1 MKIRDF
7 LPLLAL
13 LGLSGTASAIKIEI
27 RYDYDTNGFF
37 NQAGSKEALRQVADY
52 FEGLLH
58 DSLLAID
65 NTQWPAGNTW
75 SASFEHPATGATT
88 NIANLK
94 VPADTIV
101 IFAGGRSLGDPAGRG
116 GSGGYSYSWNQ
127 QGWATAVGTRGE
139 TGVLANP
146 ATDFAPWGGFIT
158 FDTAE
163 TWNFSLTTPVA
174 NAIPFV
180 SIALHELGHAL
191 GLGTANSWNAKIAS
205 GNFTGA
211 RAVQAYGGNIPL
223 DPNTSFGHWRDN
235 QCGGTDGYL
244 QSDPNKILSKAY
256 GSFGAPHGF
265 AQIALMDP
273 SVCTNGVIQKVMTD
287 LDLAALRDVGWEL
300 EPPAGLTAPNL
311 NPAASPFAFSW
322 PSTSGFTYRLQRSP
336 SLAGGSWTTLSTQ
349 AGNGTVQQFST
360 PTPGLTKAFY
370 RLTLEAPAAG
380 APLPLD
386 PGILPPSQSPPVAV
400 EGCRCGSPW

>member
-1 MKIRDF
+1 MKSRHF
-7 LPLLAL
+7 LPVLAV
-13 LGLSGTASAIKIEI
+13 LGLSGTAPAIQIEI

-37 NQAGSKEALRQVADY
+37 NQPGSKEALRQVADY

-65 NTQWPAGNTW
+65 HTQWPAGNTW
-75 SASFEHPATGATT
+75 TAVFEHPGTGAETHL
-88 NIANLK
+88 ANLK

-116 GSGGYSYSWNQ
+116 GFGGYFYSWNQ
-127 QGWATAVGTRGE
+127 PGWATAVGTRGE
-139 TGVLANP
+139 AGVLANP
-146 ATDFAPWGGFIT
+146 PTDFAPWGGFVT

-174 NAIPFV
+174 DTTPFV

-191 GLGTANSWNAKIAS
+191 GLGTALSWDAKIVS
-205 GNFTGA
+205 GNFTGT

-223 DPNTSFGHWRDN
+223 DPDTNYGHWRNN

-244 QSDPNKILSKAY
+244 ASDPNKILSKAY

-273 SVCTNGVIQKVMTD
+273 SVCTNGVLQKVMTD

-300 EPPAGLTAPNL
+300 EPPVDLTVPNL
-311 NPAASPFAFSW
+311 SPAASPFVFSW

-336 SLAGGSWTTLSTQ
+336 SLAAGSWTTLSTQ
-349 AGNGTVQQFST
+349 TGNGTLQQFST
-360 PTPGLTKAFY
+360 AAPALPAAFY
-370 RLTLEAPAAG
+370 RLVQDAPAAG
-380 APLPLD
+380 APLPLA
-386 PGILPPSQSPPVAV
+386 PGTTIPTQSPPVAAD
-400 EGCRCGSPW
+400 GCGCSAPW